1 MGKVIAVAGKGGTG
15 KTTLCGLT
23 IRYLLEKG
31 LTPVLAL
38 DADPNANLNEIL
50 GVKVESTIGDIR
62 EDVIDKV
69 PPGMSKDEYMELKLE
84 ESLVEEQGFDL
95 LVMGRP
101 EGLGCYCFANA
112 LFRRYMDKLIKSYK
126 YVVMDNEAGMEH
138 LSRKTTR
145 DVDTLLIVSDPTQ
158 RGLMAAWKIKTLVE
172 ELYIRVGE
180 AFLVLNRTSQEQA
193 EVLESK
199 IGELGFDLIGYVPSD
214 SLIEEFDLKGIPLIK
229 LPESSLALQ
238 SVFGIMEKLVA
249 EIVTA
254 R

>member
-84 ESLVEEQGFDL
+84 ESLVEEESFDL

-101 EGLGCYCFANA
+101 EGPGCYCFANA

-126 YVVMDNEAGMEH
+126 YVIMDNEAGMEH
-138 LSRKTTR
+138 LSRRTTR
-145 DVDTLLIVSDPTQ
+145 DVDILLIVSDPTQ

-172 ELYIRVGE
+172 ELAIGVGE

-193 EVLESK
+193 KALQSR
-199 IGELGFDLIGYVPSD
+199 IGELGFDLIGYMPPD
-214 SLIEEFDLKGIPLIK
+214 SLIEEFDLKGIPLVK
-229 LPESSLALQ
+229 LPESSLALR

>member
-23 IRYLLEKG
+23 IRYLLDKG

-38 DADPNANLNEIL
+38 DADPNANLNEVL

-84 ESLVEEQGFDL
+84 ESLVEEEGFDL
-95 LVMGRP
+95 LLMGRP
-101 EGLGCYCFANA
+101 EGSGCYCFANA
-112 LFRRYMDKLIKSYK
+112 LFRRYMDKLIRSYR
-126 YVVMDNEAGMEH
+126 YIVMDNEAGMEH
-138 LSRKTTR
+138 LSRRTTR
-145 DVDTLLIVSDPTQ
+145 DVDILLIVSDPTQ
-158 RGLMAAWKIKTLVE
+158 RGLMAARKIKTLAE
-172 ELYIRVGE
+172 ELSIGVGE
-180 AFLVLNRTSQEQA
+180 AFLVLNRTSQKQA
-193 EVLESK
+193 EALQSRTQ
-199 IGELGFDLIGYVPSD
+199 ELGFDLIGHIPPD
-214 SLIEEFDLKGIPLIK
+214 SLIEEFDLKGIPLVK
-229 LPESSLALQ
+229 LPEFSLALRA
-238 SVFGIMEKLVA
+238 VFGIMEKLVA